1 MSLSDFTMGKQ
12 LGKGAFGAVYQ
23 VTRKE
28 DSKTYAM
35 KIVKISSLSLKER
48 EAALNEIRIL
58 ASLQHPN
65 IIGYKEA
72 FFDDNSKTL
81 NIVMEFADD
90 GDIEKKIKENIKY
103 HRIFDENTIWNWT
116 IQILEGLKYLHDNKI
131 MHRDLKCANI
141 FLMKNGLLK
150 LGDLN
155 VSKITKAGMAQTQT
169 GTPYYCSP
177 EIWEDKPYDY
187 KCDIWS
193 IGCIIYEICTLRPP
207 FRGTNLRDLY
217 NNIKKGFY
225 MPIGYNY
232 SNDLKKIIS
241 LLLVVDPKNRM
252 NTEQIINSE
261 IIQKKI
267 NSSKN
272 EIIFDIV
279 EKGKNNSAN
288 LIKTIKL
295 PRNLNDIN
303 RALPKKRYKKV
314 ESEMM
319 ENDEFEKTKKFI
331 NNNNNNNNYNNNYQ
345 PVNNYN
351 RQLAQAREIQNQLNK
366 EKKAEVGKYAY
377 LNNFDNNMNMIKNNF
392 NNYNNI
398 NNNNNNNYNNNNY
411 NNYNNN
417 INKVNYHL
425 QNINKPEEKEKKDP
439 FDYLK
444 KEKEKR
450 IQEEENKRQQY
461 LNNNKNLHQNNL
473 INYGGARNYA
483 NNNLYNNNNN
493 NYNYYKNKD
502 EFKQRAYEN
511 NNYIK
516 KYEEQPKKNENNNNY
531 NINYNKNA
539 YEYDKNNNYYYNN
552 HYYNKPSSVQNN
564 RNNNIYDYKSHQ
576 NNNNNIDNN
585 NNKKKRNRYQ
595 NLFDD
600 ENNNNNDNN
609 NNNNNNINKRP
620 YSRQDNIPI
629 YNYPGN
635 NNLYNNY
642 YNQNH
647 NYHNHNHNNNI
658 INNNNNNN
666 NNNDYD
672 EYHKYNKYNP
682 KKYENYQ
689 VDNQVY
695 HYNNYNYNEQLKPAG
710 KPTSNRPPS
719 GWSDKER
726 LNNRKV
732 IYEKMNYQNYKE
744 RNKKQ
749 ENINNNPYAY
759 INKYF
764 K

>member
-81 NIVMEFADD
+81 NIVMEYADD

-169 GTPYYCSP
+169 GTPYYCAP

-241 LLLVVDPKNRM
+241 MLLVVDAKNRM

-261 IIQKKI
+261 IVQKKI

-319 ENDEFEKTKKFI
+319 ENDEFEKTKKI
-331 NNNNNNNNYNNNYQ
+331 VNNNNNNINNNNYQ

-377 LNNFDNNMNMIKNNF
+377 LNNYDNNMNMIKNNF
-392 NNYNNI
+392 NNYNNNNNKNI
-398 NNNNNNNYNNNNY
+398 NNYNYNNNNY
-411 NNYNNN
+411 NNNYNNN

-493 NYNYYKNKD
+493 YNYYKNKD

-511 NNYIK
+511 NQYI
-516 KYEEQPKKNENNNNY
+516 
-531 NINYNKNA
+531 
-539 YEYDKNNNYYYNN
+539 
-552 HYYNKPSSVQNN
+552 S
-564 RNNNIYDYKSHQ
+564 
-576 NNNNNIDNN
+576 
-585 NNKKKRNRYQ
+585 
-595 NLFDD
+595 
-600 ENNNNNDNN
+600 
-609 NNNNNNINKRP
+609 
-620 YSRQDNIPI
+620 
-629 YNYPGN
+629 
-635 NNLYNNY
+635 
-642 YNQNH
+642 
-647 NYHNHNHNNNI
+647 
-658 INNNNNNN
+658 
-666 NNNDYD
+666 
-672 EYHKYNKYNP
+672 
-682 KKYENYQ
+682 
-689 VDNQVY
+689 
-695 HYNNYNYNEQLKPAG
+695 
-710 KPTSNRPPS
+710 
-719 GWSDKER
+719 
-726 LNNRKV
+726 
-732 IYEKMNYQNYKE
+732 
-744 RNKKQ
+744 
-749 ENINNNPYAY
+749 
-759 INKYF
+759 
-764 K
+764 